1 MPTSP
6 PLPAVSLADIGF
18 VGSGLA
24 RPECV
29 LATARGS
36 LFVSDRRGG
45 VCCIE
50 PDGRQHLIGVG
61 ASILPNGIALRQDGS
76 FLVANLNSEGGVWQ
90 IDSEGRTRPFLLEV
104 NGAPLPAVNFVRLDA
119 DGRVWICANP
129 PLTHDGRYRTEQKEG
144 YVVVVDKAGAR
155 IAADSIGWANE
166 CLVHPSGRHLY
177 VNETFA
183 RRLTRF
189 DIGEN
194 ARLSNRTTYAQ
205 FGPGTY
211 PDGIALDEEDGI
223 WVVGVTAN
231 RLIRVTPDGRQQVIL
246 EDSDSAQMD
255 ALEQA
260 YAGHRLTRTNL
271 VKAGD
276 TMLKGITS
284 IAFGGPDRRTA
295 FLGSLADNRLATFRS
310 PVAGHAPVH
319 WDW

>member
-6 PLPAVSLADIGF
+6 LPAISLADVGF

-50 PDGRQHLIGVG
+50 PDGRQRLIGAG
-61 ASILPNGIALRQDGS
+61 ASLLPNGIALRQDGS

-90 IDSEGRTRPFLLEV
+90 IDSEGQTRPFLIEV
-104 NGAPLPAVNFVRLDA
+104 NGAPLPAVNFVRLDVG
-119 DGRVWICANP
+119 GRVWICANP
-129 PLTHDGRYRTEQKEG
+129 PLTPDGRYRTERNEG
-144 YVVVVDKAGAR
+144 YIVVVDQAGAR
-155 IAADSIGWANE
+155 VAADDIGWANE
-166 CLVHPSGRHLY
+166 CLVHPSGRHLF

-189 DIGEN
+189 EIGED
-194 ARLSNRTTYAQ
+194 AVLSNRVTCAQ
-205 FGPGTY
+205 FGAGTY

-231 RLIRVTPDGRQQVIL
+231 RLIRVTPDGRQQVML
-246 EDSDSAQMD
+246 EDNDPAQ
-255 ALEQA
+255 LETLEHA
-260 YAGHRLTRTNL
+260 YAGHTLTRSNL
-271 VKAGD
+271 VKVGD
-276 TMLKGITS
+276 TKLQGITS

-295 FLGSLADNRLATFRS
+295 FLGSLADDRLATFRS
-310 PVAGHAPVH
+310 PVAGQAPIH
-319 WDW
+319 WNW